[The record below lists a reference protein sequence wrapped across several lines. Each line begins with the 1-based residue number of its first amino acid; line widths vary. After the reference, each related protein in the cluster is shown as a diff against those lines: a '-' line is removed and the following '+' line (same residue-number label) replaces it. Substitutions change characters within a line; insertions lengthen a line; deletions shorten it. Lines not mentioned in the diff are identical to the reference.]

1 MLGGCLER
9 LVGVVNIIECELW
22 TIISMNTVTE
32 RTDALCETRK

>member
-9 LVGVVNIIECELW
+9 FVGVVDIIECKLW
-22 TIISMNTVTE
+22 TIISVKTVTG